1 MRCTSTPTIER
12 IRTSPIAMYDFFCFM
27 MPVLT
32 GARRPMFRVFNELHV
47 GGMNCTGTSRSA
59 CGTDTLV
66 CARARRRGK
75 HSRSARCPQHRQEC
89 LCHTKNSPPSSGGE
103 SVPHSSGERLL
114 LVFV

>member
-32 GARRPMFRVFNELHV
+32 DAHRPMFRVFNELHV
-47 GGMNCTGTSRSA
+47 GGMNCTGESQSA

-66 CARARRRGK
+66 CARARRRASTHDQRVA
-75 HSRSARCPQHRQEC
+75 HSTDRSVCATQKTPRPC
-89 LCHTKNSPPSSGGE
+89 
-103 SVPHSSGERLL
+103 ERG
-114 LVFV
+114 VGTAQKWRGITADVC